1 MMPMSMPMAMP
12 RCRCRDFQMAGK
24 DTVLSFCYQLNLYEI
39 YGKHILNICKYIK
52 YIKCMFTL
60 YVTCLTANFKVRFY
74 LWEGNTPSWY
84 FQFLT
89 RLNRIKSTL
98 RNHITQYYV
107 ILHLQ
112 NFEKGS
118 IHRTFFNIYVHLHE
132 VIIVIR
138 KGRKFFRFLR
148 LWSHKLIK
156 LRQTN
161 N

>member
-1 MMPMSMPMAMP
+1 MLMPTSMPMPMS

-60 YVTCLTANFKVRFY
+60 YVKCMTANFEVRFY
-74 LWEGNTPSWY
+74 LWEGNTSSWY
-84 FQFLT
+84 FQYLT
-89 RLNRIKSTL
+89 RLTRIKSTL
-98 RNHITQYYV
+98 RDHIIQYYV

-118 IHRTFFNIYVHLHE
+118 IHCTFFHIYIHLHE
-132 VIIVIR
+132 RIIVIR
-138 KGRKFFRFLR
+138 NRRKSFGFLW
-148 LWSHKLIK
+148 LCHKLIK
-156 LRQTN
+156 LRQTTN
-161 N
+161 